1 MVLKELKKKYPN
13 RKVNFKEYDDDG
25 ILYDQ
30 YGFNSQGFSPIQPGL
45 FGVSQA
51 WGGGGFP
58 PPLSNSGLD
67 YGIKTKLCTN
77 IPHISTINLKCSEL

>member
-51 WGGGGFP
+51 WGGEDFLP
-58 PPLSNSGLD
+58 SYLTLDWIMVLKRNFAEIFLISALS
-67 YGIKTKLCTN
+67 I
-77 IPHISTINLKCSEL
+77 